1 MPGMPHLIIQIVIR
15 KGDCMLS
22 TKKLFCNYSKVWRH
36 ADLVLNW
43 IQKHLRYAERNFE
56 HFMRILCEFFGFL
69 PTSLMHCF
77 RDTTLFFPG
86 TKNHV
91 SRGPT
96 VALPNLPTDLPTKP
110 FPPTTPQQTPKQTP
124 QQPPDNP
131 CRNLQL
137 QSNLALRNFFVTTK
151 KFLKVKSSLF

>member
-56 HFMRILCEFFGFL
+56 HFMRILCGFFGFL

-77 RDTTLFFPG
+77 RDTTLFFPW

-96 VALPNLPTDLPTKP
+96 VALPNLPTKP
-110 FPPTTPQQTPKQTP
+110 FPPTTPPTNSQTNSPTTP
-124 QQPPDNP
+124 RQS
-131 CRNLQL
+131 LQKF
-137 QSNLALRNFFVTTK
+137 ATTVKLGFKELFGHHK
-151 KFLKVKSSLF
+151 KVP